1 MRYWKKF
8 KEQSKFPDV
17 SRVTVG
23 LAVATYRQSHCL
35 DALLL
40 SLQAQ
45 THRNF
50 QVVVAHDGPWDTQH
64 INDLRF
70 KYSTDDRFSFVH
82 SPERKNVYGHN
93 LREMVRAGLA
103 QRCDLMGFTNGDGY
117 YAPVYFE
124 WMASE
129 IVKRQAPFGFCN
141 VVHSHK
147 MWQPM
152 KTELRRGK
160 IDVGCFLADAGLVAE
175 TPWKSTEFA
184 ADWEY
189 ITDLTRGLNPREF
202 AKVDG
207 FLYVHN

>member
-8 KEQSKFPDV
+8 KEQSKFPPVDKLK
-17 SRVTVG
+17 VG
-23 LAVATYRQSHCL
+23 VAVATYRQSHSL

-40 SLQAQ
+40 SFQAQ

-50 QVVVAHDGPWDTQH
+50 QIVVAHDGPWDPQH

-82 SPERKNVYGHN
+82 SPERKNQYGHN
-93 LREMVRAGLA
+93 LREMVRVGLA
-103 QRCDLMGFTNGDGY
+103 QRCDLVGFTNGDVY
-117 YAPVYFE
+117 YAPTYFE

-129 IVKRQAPFGFCN
+129 MLKREAAFGFCN
-141 VVHSHK
+141 LIHSHK
-147 MWQPM
+147 LWQPM

-175 TPWKSTEFA
+175 TAWTSTEFA
-184 ADWEY
+184 ADWTY
-189 ITDLTRGLNPREF
+189 IEALTRGLD
-202 AKVDG
+202 AKDIAKIDG
-207 FLYVHN
+207 YLYVHN